1 MMEYP
6 IHHFQQLG
14 FMELARA
21 DFIAQYQ
28 EDPDKHGMHSVIFIP
43 NIYHANARMYF
54 VEIVRRLIKAGD
66 GPPFELVSRCL
77 VVCPDIPND
86 HSSDW
91 FEFEDAVEEDA
102 VNVRRTFKCQS
113 HFITL

>member
-1 MMEYP
+1 MEYP

-21 DFIAQYQ
+21 DFIAQY
-28 EDPDKHGMHSVIFIP
+28 EKDKHGMHEVIFIP
-43 NIYHANARMYF
+43 NVYHANVRTYF
-54 VEIVRRLIKAGD
+54 VEIVRQFIKAND

-77 VVCPDIPND
+77 VVCPDIPK

-91 FEFEDAVEEDA
+91 FKFKDAVEEDA
-102 VNVRRTFKCQS
+102 INVRRTFKCQS
-113 HFITL
+113 HLITL